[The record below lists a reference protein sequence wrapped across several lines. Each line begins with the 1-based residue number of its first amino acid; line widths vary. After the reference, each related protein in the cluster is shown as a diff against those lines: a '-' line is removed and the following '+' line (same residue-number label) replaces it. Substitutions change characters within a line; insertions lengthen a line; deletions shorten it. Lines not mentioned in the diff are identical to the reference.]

1 MTARIA
7 SLHCYPLKSGAG
19 LSVAAAEVGPRG
31 LRDDRRWI
39 LADAN
44 GRFVTGRQVPRLVLL
59 RASPQPD
66 GLRLEFPGAAPL
78 EVHRP
83 AATAERIDVSVW
95 SDCVS
100 APVATVASAWLRAQ
114 LERDLRL
121 VYMDEAAQRP
131 LRADHS
137 QPGDVVSFADAFP
150 LLLISEASLAGL
162 NARMAQPVPMARF
175 RPNLVVAETAAHAE
189 DDWRRIRI
197 GVLEF
202 DVVKACTRCVFTTV
216 DPATGNFDP
225 GGEPL
230 ATLKQYRRTAA
241 GVTFGQN
248 LIPRSFGQI
257 SVGDRVEVL
266 V

>member
-1 MTARIA
+1 
-7 SLHCYPLKSGAG
+7 
-19 LSVAAAEVGPRG
+19 
-31 LRDDRRWI
+31 
-39 LADAN
+39 
-44 GRFVTGRQVPRLVLL
+44 
-59 RASPQPD
+59 
-66 GLRLEFPGAAPL
+66 
-78 EVHRP
+78 
-83 AATAERIDVSVW
+83 
-95 SDCVS
+95 
-100 APVATVASAWLRAQ
+100 
-114 LERDLRL
+114 
-121 VYMDEAAQRP
+121 MDEAAQRP
-131 LRADHS
+131 VRADYG